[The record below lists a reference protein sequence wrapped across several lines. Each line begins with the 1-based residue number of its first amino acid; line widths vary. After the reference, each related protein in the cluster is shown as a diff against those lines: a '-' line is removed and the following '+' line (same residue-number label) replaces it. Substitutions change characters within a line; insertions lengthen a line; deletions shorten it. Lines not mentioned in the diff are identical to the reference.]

1 LEHSTDPFNATRH
14 RRQGGTLN
22 NPYPPE
28 QPPPQPAGQPPAAGH
43 ATSTGLDPHLAGLLC
58 YILGIITG
66 LIFFLIE
73 KTNSVVRFH
82 AAQSIVFGGAAI
94 LLWIVLMII
103 GVILGAI
110 NWQLGNLFGLLSI
123 VVWLGLFIV
132 WVVLLIKGYSG
143 EKWKLPILGDMAER
157 LAASGAGR

>member
-1 LEHSTDPFNATRH
+1 M
-14 RRQGGTLN
+14 N

-28 QPPPQPAGQPPAAGH
+28 QPPPQPAGQPPASGQ

-94 LLWIVLMII
+94 LLWIVLMIL

-110 NWQLGNLFGLLSI
+110 SWQLGSLFGLLTI

-132 WVVLLIKGYSG
+132 WVILLIKGYSG

-157 LAASGAGR
+157 LAASGIGR

>member
-1 LEHSTDPFNATRH
+1 M
-14 RRQGGTLN
+14 N

-28 QPPPQPAGQPPAAGH
+28 QPPPQPAGQPPASGQ

-110 NWQLGNLFGLLSI
+110 SWQLGNLFGLLTI

-157 LAASGAGR
+157 LVASGAGR